1 VAAGMLKK
9 QTKTEP
15 KPASPMNADDPMSA
29 AACLSPSATAWRD
42 WLTANGP
49 RLLLFAKNQTRNAQD
64 AEDVLQDAL
73 VKLVEKINSAT
84 FDGGQ
89 EMWMAYLY
97 TTIRRLSIDLGR
109 KDDRRRRRE
118 DYVSEEIESEA
129 ALKFDPWFESGGSEE
144 ETRSQLERGLKDL
157 PSKFSE
163 VIVLKI
169 WGDKTFAEIG
179 EMLNISQNTAASRY
193 RYGLEILKRK
203 LIESKSKGD
212 LSL

>member
-1 VAAGMLKK
+1 MRISN
-9 QTKTEP
+9 KTAHGHRYSSEP
-15 KPASPMNADDPMSA
+15 EDSMSA
-29 AACLSPSATAWRD
+29 AVSLSPSASAWRD
-42 WLTANGP
+42 WLVANGP

-73 VKLVEKINSAT
+73 VKLVEKINTSS

-89 EMWMAYLY
+89 EMWMAYQY
-97 TTIRRLSIDLGR
+97 TTIRRLAIDLGR
-109 KDDRRRRRE
+109 KDDRRRKRE
-118 DYVSEEIESEA
+118 DYVSDEMESEA
-129 ALKFDPWFESGGSEE
+129 AQIFDPWFESEASDE
-144 ETRSQLERGLKDL
+144 ETRTQLERGLKDL

-203 LIESKSKGD
+203 LTESKSKGD

>member
-1 VAAGMLKK
+1 MEGTSIKN
-9 QTKTEP
+9 QTKHF
-15 KPASPMNADDPMSA
+15 MDNAPPLNPDSPMSA
-29 AACLSPSATAWRD
+29 AVSLSPSASAWRD
-42 WLTANGP
+42 WLVANGP

-73 VKLVEKINSAT
+73 VKLVEKINSSS

-89 EMWMAYLY
+89 EMWIAYLY
-97 TTIRRLSIDLGR
+97 TTIRRLAIDLGR
-109 KDDRRRRRE
+109 KDDRRRKRE
-118 DYVSEEIESEA
+118 DYVSDEMESEA
-129 ALKFDPWFESGGSEE
+129 ALKFDPWFESDASEE
-144 ETRSQLERGLKDL
+144 ETRSQLERGLKEL
-157 PSKFSE
+157 PQKFAE

-212 LSL
+212 LSI

>member
-1 VAAGMLKK
+1 
-9 QTKTEP
+9 
-15 KPASPMNADDPMSA
+15 MSA
-29 AACLSPSATAWRD
+29 AVSLSPSSSAWRE
-42 WLTANGP
+42 WLSLNGP

-64 AEDVLQDAL
+64 AEDVLQDAM
-73 VKLVEKINSAT
+73 VKLVDKIQSGS

-109 KDDRRRRRE
+109 KDDRRRKRE
-118 DYVSEEIESEA
+118 DYVSDEIETEA
-129 ALKFDPWFESGGSEE
+129 AQKFDPWFESEASDE
-144 ETRSQLERGLKDL
+144 ETRAQLELSLKDL
-157 PSKFSE
+157 PTKFSE

-169 WGDKTFAEIG
+169 WADKTFAEIG
-179 EMLNISQNTAASRY
+179 EMLQVSQNTAASRY

-203 LIESKSKGD
+203 LIESKTKGD

>member
-1 VAAGMLKK
+1 MDGARGKI
-9 QTKTEP
+9 QTKRFV
-15 KPASPMNADDPMSA
+15 KSVISMNPDESMSA
-29 AACLSPSATAWRD
+29 AVSLSPSASAWRD
-42 WLTANGP
+42 WLSANGP

-73 VKLVEKINSAT
+73 IKLVEKINSST

-97 TTIRRLSIDLGR
+97 TTIRRLAIDLGR
-109 KDDRRRRRE
+109 KDDRRRKRE
-118 DYVSEEIESEA
+118 DYVSDEMESEA
-129 ALKFDPWFESGGSEE
+129 AMKFDPWFESDASDE
-144 ETRSQLERGLKDL
+144 ETRSQLERGLKEL
-157 PSKFSE
+157 PQKFAE

-179 EMLNISQNTAASRY
+179 DMLNISQNTAASRY
-193 RYGLEILKRK
+193 RYGLDILKRK

>member
-1 VAAGMLKK
+1 
-9 QTKTEP
+9 
-15 KPASPMNADDPMSA
+15 
-29 AACLSPSATAWRD
+29 
-42 WLTANGP
+42 
-49 RLLLFAKNQTRNAQD
+49 
-64 AEDVLQDAL
+64 
-73 VKLVEKINSAT
+73 
-84 FDGGQ
+84 
-89 EMWMAYLY
+89 MWMAYLY
-97 TTIRRLSIDLGR
+97 TTIRRLAIDLGR
-109 KDDRRRRRE
+109 KDDRRRKRE
-118 DYVSEEIESEA
+118 DYVSDEIESEA
-129 ALKFDPWFESGGSEE
+129 AHKFDPWFDSDASEE

-157 PSKFSE
+157 PQKFAE